1 MREAASPGSRPAGAR
16 STMDAGGFRPASRRP
31 AREAEP
37 RRSAMGHPEPRPGG
51 FESENHPWKIRLV
64 EHPKRFESSQFRAAK
79 ETAHKILHAVEDTDL
94 PYGPRP
100 VDAQQGAKN
109 SERWEMHHGGSLW
122 VKGSRSWLM
131 YRARVGIEWSMQFC
145 ADPAKVDRLRQ
156 DAADLVDAFPLTLP
170 ALADLGYERAEDLLR
185 TPIEDADGVEAWTD
199 SLFNSCVPL
208 SHGNHQGILP
218 SVPGEHHYPWPV
230 KGADFVRYDDFQLW
244 VTLPDGTHGA
254 VAPVDRRGSGDG
266 HVRLTFVPEGS
277 AAAPTVAEA
286 QDRGLMAVLPANSD
300 VALQAF
306 AQQVAPGRRTA
317 SGPLSPPAR
326 RHAGRSS
333 P

>member
-1 MREAASPGSRPAGAR
+1 MAHTEL
-16 STMDAGGFRPASRRP
+16 
-31 AREAEP
+31 
-37 RRSAMGHPEPRPGG
+37 RPGG
-51 FESENHPWKIRLV
+51 VESENHPWKIRLV
-64 EHPKRFESSQFRAAK
+64 EHPKRFESAQFRAAK
-79 ETAHKILHAVEDTDL
+79 KTAHEILREMEDADL

-100 VDAQQGAKN
+100 VDPGPN
-109 SERWEMHHGGSLW
+109 GSEHWEMHHGGSLW
-122 VKGSRSWLM
+122 VKGSGGWRM

-145 ADPAKVDRLRQ
+145 ADPEKVDRLRQ
-156 DAADLVDAFPLTLP
+156 EAAELVDAFPLTLP
-170 ALADLGYERAEDLLR
+170 ALSELGYGRAEDLLR
-185 TPIEDADGVEAWTD
+185 TPIKDADGVEAWTD

-266 HVRLTFVPEGS
+266 HVRLAFVPEGS
-277 AAAPTVAEA
+277 EAAATVAEA
-286 QDRGLMAVLPANSD
+286 QDLGLMAVLPANSS

-306 AQQVAPGRRTA
+306 AQQVPPGRRTA
-317 SGPLSPPAR
+317 SGPLTHSAPPGR
-326 RHAGRSS
+326 RSS
-333 P
+333 G